1 MIAPGYTALSLLS
14 EPLRE
19 GETYDAYILMKN
31 PRKNLDAFAE
41 RLSGSFTEA
50 SYQASLLT
58 MDGYSV
64 FNNYSNMLVR
74 LAAIFCVLIFIGS
87 VQPGAR

>member
-31 PRKNLDAFAE
+31 PRKNLDSFAE
-41 RLSGSFTEA
+41 KLSGSFH
-50 SYQASLLT
+50 
-58 MDGYSV
+58 
-64 FNNYSNMLVR
+64 
-74 LAAIFCVLIFIGS
+74 
-87 VQPGAR
+87 